1 MTETPQPG
9 DFAVIDTG
17 GRTSA
22 LLRGLEWL
30 SDTVETNAFAK
41 RESQWDHAAICTQV
55 VTGPPAVRA
64 DGSVADGDTV
74 VFIVEA
80 ERGGAREVPWHYEGR
95 PFKWSTGVID
105 MSDGQRILAAE
116 TARGLADKHVGYSDL
131 DYLALTLHSLHIPAP
146 GLKALIGDTHRMICS
161 QLVDYCCLQAGVH
174 LYDDGRWPGFVKPSD
189 LGALI
194 C

>member
-1 MTETPQPG
+1 MVVTPQPG

-17 GRTSA
+17 GRASA
-22 LLRGLEWL
+22 ILRGLEWL
-30 SDTVETNAFAK
+30 SDAVETDTLK

-64 DGSVADGDTV
+64 DGSVLAEGDTV

-80 ERGGAREVPWHYEGR
+80 GRGGAGEVPWHYGGR
-95 PFKWSTGVID
+95 PFKWSAGVIP
-105 MSDGQRILAAE
+105 MTAGQRILAAQ
-116 TARGLADKHVGYSDL
+116 TARHLADEHVGYSDL

-146 GLKALIGDTHRMICS
+146 GLKALIGDTRRMICS

-174 LYDDGRWPGFVKPSD
+174 LYDDLRWPGFVKPSD

-194 C
+194 G